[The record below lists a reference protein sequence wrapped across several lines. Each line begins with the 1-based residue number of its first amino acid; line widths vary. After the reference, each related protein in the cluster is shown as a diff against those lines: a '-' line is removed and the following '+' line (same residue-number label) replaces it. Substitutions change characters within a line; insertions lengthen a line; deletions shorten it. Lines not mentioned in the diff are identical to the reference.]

1 LEITVSLLKTLSLSA
16 VLALAAFP
24 SLAET
29 YVRGVIE
36 EVNAETGRLTI
47 NHEAL
52 IDLDME
58 AMTMIFRVAE
68 PQMIE
73 GLDVGDTIE
82 FVADRVSGRLT
93 VVALRDPS

>member
-1 LEITVSLLKTLSLSA
+1 MSLLKTLSLSA
-16 VLALAAFP
+16 VVVLAAFP
-24 SLAET
+24 SFAEP

-58 AMTMIFRVAE
+58 AMTMIFRLAD
-68 PQMIE
+68 PAMIE
-73 GLDVGDTIE
+73 GLDVGDVIE
-82 FVADRVSGRLT
+82 FVADRINGRLT
-93 VVALRDPS
+93 VMALRDPS